1 VPTRV
6 HPVKDSQI
14 NRARL
19 LDAPAIH
26 RLILYGTRRGKVLKR
41 PLAEIQERI
50 HSFFV
55 YRVEGKVVGCV
66 SLDIYNKKLA
76 EIRSLVVASPWENR
90 EFASQLV
97 RRCVREARKH
107 GVYEVLAITD
117 RDRLFRR
124 YGFQEEL
131 HGQKA
136 LFHRPQKSLLK

>member
-1 VPTRV
+1 LP
-6 HPVKDSQI
+6 
-14 NRARL
+14 
-19 LDAPAIH
+19 
-26 RLILYGTRRGKVLKR
+26 
-41 PLAEIQERI
+41 EIRDRI

-55 YRVEGKVVGCV
+55 YRVGEKVVGCV
-66 SLDIYNKKLA
+66 ALDVYNKKLA
-76 EIRSLVVASPWENR
+76 EIRSLVVASPWENK

-136 LFHRPQKSLLK
+136 LFHRP